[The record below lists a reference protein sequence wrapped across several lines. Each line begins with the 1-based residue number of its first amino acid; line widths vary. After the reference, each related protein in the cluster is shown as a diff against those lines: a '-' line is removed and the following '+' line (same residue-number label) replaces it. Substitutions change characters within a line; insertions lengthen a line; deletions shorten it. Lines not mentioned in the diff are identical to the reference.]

1 MKTKALALLLFWTC
15 LSACKQE
22 YFELRSDKT
31 LVVPSTLQ
39 DLRALLDNYP
49 VMNTNL
55 PHYGELS
62 GDNYYKTLEVWKAL
76 VVAIDRNAY
85 IWADDIYQGEEG
97 IPWLKS
103 YEQVLYANVVLSNLQ
118 RVKASEQEK
127 KELRATALF
136 FRAHAFYNLAQVYM
150 KPWHPQTAA
159 TDLGI
164 PLPLSPDPLQANPR
178 ATVLQTYQ
186 RIEEDLL
193 EALPSISTAQPN
205 TILTKYRPGYAAVAG
220 LLARMYLST
229 QRYELALKYADLCLE
244 KYGELLDFNE
254 LNTKLNFPIPDYNRE
269 IIFHALM
276 GNARILTRDCLI
288 EDTLYDSYRNDD
300 LRKVVFFTKTGSA
313 PASYRGNFNGAAIPF
328 AGITTSEIWLIKAEC
343 LARNNRPEQ
352 ALQALSALL
361 KTRYKNKAYTA
372 PPLPDTK
379 EVLPYI
385 LQERRKELIMRNL
398 RWTDLRRLNQDE
410 RFAITI
416 KRTLGEQVYTLPPND
431 PKYVF
436 PIPDIELFLNPI
448 PQNER

>member
-1 MKTKALALLLFWTC
+1 MKIKGLILLLCFSLAGC
-15 LSACKQE
+15 QQD

-31 LVVPSTLQ
+31 LVVPSTLR
-39 DLRALLDNYP
+39 DLRALLDNYQ

-62 GDNYYKTLEVWKAL
+62 ADNYYKTPEVWNAL
-76 VVAIDRNAY
+76 AVAIDRNAY

-103 YEQVLYANVVLSNLQ
+103 YEQVLYANVVLSHWQ

-127 KELRATALF
+127 QELKATALF

-150 KPWHPQTAA
+150 KPWYPATAA
-159 TDLGI
+159 TDTGI
-164 PLPLSPDPLQANPR
+164 PLPLSPDPLQGNPR

-193 EALPSISTAQPN
+193 EALPLVSTALPN
-205 TILTKYRPGYAAVAG
+205 TILAKYRPGYAAVTG
-220 LLARMYLST
+220 LLARMYLCT
-229 QRYELALKYADLCLE
+229 QRYEDALKYANFCLE
-244 KYGELLDFNE
+244 NYSGLLDFNE
-254 LNTKLNFPIPDYNRE
+254 LNTKLNFPIPDYNKE

-276 GNARILTRDCLI
+276 SNARILTRDCLI
-288 EDTLYDSYRNDD
+288 EESLYNSYSSED
-300 LRKVVFFTKTGSA
+300 LRKQVFFNKTGSA

-343 LARNNRPEQ
+343 LARNNQSAQ
-352 ALQALSALL
+352 ALEALSTLL
-361 KTRYKNKAYTA
+361 KTRSKDRAYTTPA
-372 PPLPDTK
+372 LKEPR
-379 EVLPYI
+379 EVLQYI
-385 LQERRKELIMRNL
+385 LTERRKELIMRNL

-416 KRTLGEQVYTLPPND
+416 KRTLGEQVYLLPPND
-431 PKYVF
+431 PKYVL
-436 PIPDIELFLNPI
+436 PIPDIEIILNPI